1 MMGKESQSS
10 SMSTSHQPTSH
21 YVTQQRSKT
30 RKQYEEEIKWYEEKI
45 AEKDELLSSRMVSKE
60 EVGKP
65 NRKDQNSYL
74 AFDENY
80 DKFAK
85 QLAELGLHLHEIPG
99 DGNCLFRA
107 LGDQLEGHQENH
119 FQHRCDVVDYMV
131 QYRESFTPFVEDDI
145 PFDRYIARLRK
156 KGTHAGNDAIVA
168 FARLHDLN
176 VVIHQLN
183 QPIWEIQ
190 GAKDPRTAR
199 ELHIAYHNGEHY
211 SSVRTG
217 SKPTLPARHHVVKS
231 RGERDIKEQYKDNQ
245 SKPKTSSHKYDNGNS
260 VSKLGQLEDVHHH
273 KVKKIVDKPAPTTVP
288 RDEYSLGQE
297 TQKVDSRDENSFR
310 QTTHKAVLRDEN
322 SLGQKT
328 EAVMRDEHSLKQQ
341 TPKDT
346 VTGHQKH
353 TNLVNIVNTTL
364 DKKYHHSSSMTFNE
378 FLDYFHSQDMSV
390 KDFRDT
396 EAFWDYCDSNSMTIL
411 NLYNEL
417 RKDPR
422 TQERYEKEAW
432 KKFKL
437 EEQEK
442 MKDPSS
448 IRNME
453 GESNK
458 SNIQYEKKPDTK
470 LEGKLDVPGPKAI
483 DNNGNQVISS
493 KRKIANADEGELS
506 VYREQSV
513 HNLMTDDEQLSAIK
527 EGKVQISGSQAKDVG
542 KRSMNLKGNAP
553 SLEVENKYL
562 THNLESKAQYMRK
575 DRMDQEVGCSSHM
588 HLGEEHSS
596 RVLVM
601 ETKSAKSKAQVDTT
615 VLGMNGVYCSQKNV
629 AKQMPELD
637 EESDLGHQYQL
648 ANVGKA
654 TRNAHLDSRD
664 GNIHKSDTRIMNSKT
679 ADESPDVKACSGNQ
693 MTQSQTC
700 GTKQGHIHV
709 HEVKD
714 KQVYIPP
721 HRRRNQDWQE
731 HMKRGFTGQ
740 QKIVNENAHI
750 RLEEYSDQHSVQV
763 TKTATGLVGTV
774 EKQIKLL
781 SEDVDTHSDR
791 SFGFLTQS
799 VEIQVDMENL
809 KPYSRDVS
817 VQCEQMERLTGKDI
831 STSTDDFEDYLQ
843 AEQGFSLQA
852 NSLSDK
858 QLDNSL
864 LCKSLNPVIADQ
876 QLDIECC
883 LDSVNLID
891 FDTSDQ
897 LGHCQPSL
905 KPCSSS
911 TPVKDTSESV
921 HKNDSGI
928 HSSDGELDSFSEFKE
943 LIKVWEPISLSSQ
956 LVMLDPETVLQ
967 ELHKDVN
974 SFFQNRDKENSLIDY
989 GIPDFKS
996 TAEEVLMNQ
1005 HLATSPIYGRILWE
1019 MELLRSQRCKNPLKG
1034 SGLV

>member
-1 MMGKESQSS
+1 MTSLQNSWPRKEE
-10 SMSTSHQPTSH
+10 
-21 YVTQQRSKT
+21 V
-30 RKQYEEEIKWYEEKI
+30 KWLEQKL
-45 AEKDELLSSRMVSKE
+45 AEKDELLSSRRVRKE

-65 NRKDQNSYL
+65 NRNDWNSYL

-99 DGNCLFRA
+99 DGNCLFQA

-119 FQHRCDVVDYMV
+119 FKHRCDVVDYMV
-131 QYRESFTPFVEDDI
+131 QYRESFTPSVEDDI

-168 FARLHDLN
+168 FARLHNLN

-183 QPIWEIQ
+183 QPIWEIPL
-190 GAKDPRTAR
+190 AKDPRTTR
-199 ELHIAYHNGEHY
+199 KLHIAYHNGEHY

-217 SKPTLPARHHVVKS
+217 SNTTLPARHHGAKP
-231 RGERDIKEQYKDNQ
+231 RGERDIKEWYKDNLKK
-245 SKPKTSSHKYDNGNS
+245 SRTSSHKCSNGNG
-260 VSKLGQLEDVHHH
+260 VPKLDQLKDTHHH
-273 KVKKIVDKPAPTTVP
+273 KVKKIVDKYAPTTVP

-297 TQKVDSRDENSFR
+297 TQKADSRDENSFR
-310 QTTHKAVLRDEN
+310 KTTHKAVLRDEN

-328 EAVMRDEHSLKQQ
+328 ETVMGEEHSLKQQ
-341 TPKDT
+341 TQKDT
-346 VTGHQKH
+346 LTGHQKH
-353 TNLVNIVNTTL
+353 TNLVSTVDTTL
-364 DKKYHHSSSMTFNE
+364 DKKYHHSSSMTLNE

-396 EAFWDYCDSNSMTIL
+396 EEFWDYCDSNSMTIL

-422 TQERYEKEAW
+422 TQEIYEKEAW

-470 LEGKLDVPGPKAI
+470 LEGKLDIPGPKAI

-493 KRKIANADEGELS
+493 NRKIANADDGELS

-648 ANVGKA
+648 ANVRTA
-654 TRNAHLDSRD
+654 TGNAHLDSRD

-700 GTKQGHIHV
+700 GTKQGHIPE

-731 HMKRGFTGQ
+731 HMKRRFTGQ
-740 QKIVNENAHI
+740 QKIVNKNPHI

-763 TKTATGLVGTV
+763 TKTATGLVGMV
-774 EKQIKLL
+774 KKQIKLL
-781 SEDVDTHSDR
+781 SEDIPKKMEVNTHSDSLFR
-791 SFGFLTQS
+791 LLTQS
-799 VEIQVDMENL
+799 VEIQVDMDYP
-809 KPYSRDVS
+809 KPHSRDVS
-817 VQCEQMERLTGKDI
+817 VQCEQMESLTGIDI

-843 AEQGFSLQA
+843 AEQEFHLQE
-852 NSLSDK
+852 NLTDK
-858 QLDNSL
+858 QLDISVL
-864 LCKSLNPVIADQ
+864 HKLHNPNIADNQ
-876 QLDIECC
+876 SHVECC
-883 LDSVNLID
+883 LDSINLID

-897 LGHCQPSL
+897 LEHCQPSL

-928 HSSDGELDSFSEFKE
+928 HSSDGELDSFSEVKE
-943 LIKVWEPISLSSQ
+943 LEKVWEPISLSSQ

-967 ELHKDVN
+967 ELHKNVN
-974 SFFQNRDKENSLIDY
+974 SLFQNRNKENSLMDH

-1005 HLATSPIYGRILWE
+1005 HLATSPIYGRILLE